1 MDIVNQITC
10 YRLRRGGNGENTP
23 FYPVHQYLV
32 VHIVEASELLTFT
45 FNEITVQPRGNMP
58 CGYLVQMRCVYPP
71 FVFAKFLEGKYHKG
85 GKINN
90 VMLARRGTRTIC
102 PFFQLDKLIIVF
114 FQPAEAR
121 DEALPLLLCQF
132 CRKGMIFCPCSF
144 STISVSCVSS
154 AVMVII
160 LIEGYM
166 ITISVFIN

>member
-10 YRLRRGGNGENTP
+10 YRLRRGGNGENSP
-23 FYPVHQYLV
+23 FYPVHQYLI

-114 FQPAEAR
+114 FQSAEAR

>member
-10 YRLRRGGNGENTP
+10 YRLWRGGNGENSP
-23 FYPVHQYLV
+23 FYPVHQYLI

>member
-10 YRLRRGGNGENTP
+10 YRLRRGGNGENSP
-23 FYPVHQYLV
+23 FYPVHQYLI

-90 VMLARRGTRTIC
+90 VMLSRRGTRTVC

-114 FQPAEAR
+114 FQLTEAR

-132 CRKGMIFCPCSF
+132 LQKRNDLLPLLFFYYLGKLCF
-144 STISVSCVSS
+144 
-154 AVMVII
+154 
-160 LIEGYM
+160 
-166 ITISVFIN
+166 

>member
-32 VHIVEASELLTFT
+32 VHIVKTAELLTFT

-144 STISVSCVSS
+144 STISVNCVSS

>member
-45 FNEITVQPRGNMP
+45 FNEITIQPRGNMP
-58 CGYLVQMRCVYPP
+58 CSYLVQMRCVYPP
-71 FVFAKFLEGKYHKG
+71 FVFAKFLEGKNHKG

-90 VMLARRGTRTIC
+90 VMLSRRGTRTVC

-114 FQPAEAR
+114 FQSAEAGN
-121 DEALPLLLCQF
+121 EALPLLLCQF

-154 AVMVII
+154 AVMAII

>member
-10 YRLRRGGNGENTP
+10 YRLRRGGNGENSP
-23 FYPVHQYLV
+23 FYPVHQYLI

>member
-10 YRLRRGGNGENTP
+10 YRLRRGGNGENPP
-23 FYPVHQYLV
+23 FYPVHQYLI
-32 VHIVEASELLTFT
+32 VHIVKTAELLTFA

-71 FVFAKFLEGKYHKG
+71 FVFAKFLEGKNHKG

-90 VMLARRGTRTIC
+90 VMLSRRGTRTVC

-132 CRKGMIFCPCSF
+132 LQKRNDLLPLLFFYYLGKLCF
-144 STISVSCVSS
+144 
-154 AVMVII
+154 
-160 LIEGYM
+160 
-166 ITISVFIN
+166 

>member
-10 YRLRRGGNGENTP
+10 YRLWRGGNGENSP
-23 FYPVHQYLV
+23 FYPVHQYLI

-121 DEALPLLLCQF
+121 DEALPLLLCQSLQKRNDLLPLLF
-132 CRKGMIFCPCSF
+132 FYYLGKLCF
-144 STISVSCVSS
+144 
-154 AVMVII
+154 
-160 LIEGYM
+160 
-166 ITISVFIN
+166 

>member
-10 YRLRRGGNGENTP
+10 YRLRRGGNGENPP
-23 FYPVHQYLV
+23 FYPVHQYLI
-32 VHIVEASELLTFT
+32 VHIVKTSKLLTFT
-45 FNEITVQPRGNMP
+45 FNKITVQPRGNMP

-114 FQPAEAR
+114 FQLAEAR

-132 CRKGMIFCPCSF
+132 LQKRNDLLPLLFFYYLGKLCF
-144 STISVSCVSS
+144 
-154 AVMVII
+154 
-160 LIEGYM
+160 
-166 ITISVFIN
+166 

>member
-1 MDIVNQITC
+1 MDIVNEITC

-32 VHIVEASELLTFT
+32 VHIVKTAKLLTFA

-71 FVFAKFLEGKYHKG
+71 FVFAKFLEGKNHKG

-90 VMLARRGTRTIC
+90 VMLSRRGTRTVC

-114 FQPAEAR
+114 FQSAEAGN
-121 DEALPLLLCQF
+121 EALPLLLCQF
-132 CRKGMIFCPCSF
+132 LQKRNDLLPLLFFYYLGKLCF
-144 STISVSCVSS
+144 
-154 AVMVII
+154 
-160 LIEGYM
+160 
-166 ITISVFIN
+166 

>member
-71 FVFAKFLEGKYHKG
+71 FVFAKFLEGKNHKG

-90 VMLARRGTRTIC
+90 VMLSRRGTRTVC

-121 DEALPLLLCQF
+121 DEALPLLLCQSLQKRNDLLPLLF
-132 CRKGMIFCPCSF
+132 FYYLGKLCF
-144 STISVSCVSS
+144 
-154 AVMVII
+154 
-160 LIEGYM
+160 
-166 ITISVFIN
+166 